1 MTPSDKKIALVT
13 GASRGIGAAVAQRLA
28 NDGFAVVINY
38 ASSSKEADE
47 LVLTLEAKQQTSIA
61 VKADVA
67 SASDV
72 VAMFD
77 VIEKTLGKVD
87 VLVNNAGILK
97 TIPLAQT
104 SDVEYDR
111 HFNVNAKGTFNTMR
125 EAATRLNDGG
135 RIINFSST
143 TLALNMPGY
152 AVYNGTKAAVEA
164 FTHVFAKE
172 LRGRNITVNAV
183 APGPIA
189 TDLFLNGKSDELIAT
204 FAKMP
209 PLERLGQ
216 PDDIANVIS
225 FLAGPDAAWVNG
237 QILRANGGVA

>member
-61 VKADVA
+61 VKADNA

-72 VAMFD
+72 MAMFD

-111 HFNVNAKGTFNTMR
+111 HFN
-125 EAATRLNDGG
+125 
-135 RIINFSST
+135 
-143 TLALNMPGY
+143 
-152 AVYNGTKAAVEA
+152 
-164 FTHVFAKE
+164 
-172 LRGRNITVNAV
+172 
-183 APGPIA
+183 
-189 TDLFLNGKSDELIAT
+189 
-204 FAKMP
+204 
-209 PLERLGQ
+209 
-216 PDDIANVIS
+216 
-225 FLAGPDAAWVNG
+225 
-237 QILRANGGVA
+237 